1 MASTFFTCR
10 TIPPPV
16 RTRIPTKCVY
26 GKMSIQSAAPLYK
39 NGLYKMTKPKPIFW
53 GRTCLAQNDGLCRA
67 RALPFC
73 AGSFKRDVEPHTP
86 PFHLHSQSFD
96 PCLTIPRLH
105 GDRKKCHISGQN
117 VERSLGQTFCKV
129 SFRVSF
135 SVIATPRPSSYFG
148 HLQFCPTCELSTI
161 SSRLHGGDRKKASH
175 LRTKFRIWK
184 GTS

>member
-1 MASTFFTCR
+1 MNREFRGYIDHVGGAICPCGKTNTHFVDSKKISGKGLYKMASTFFTCR

-39 NGLYKMTKPKPIFW
+39 NGLYKMTKPKTIFW

-86 PFHLHSQSFD
+86 PFHLHSQIFD

-105 GDRKKCHISGQN
+105 GDRKKSHISGQN
-117 VERSLGQTFCKV
+117 VER
-129 SFRVSF
+129 
-135 SVIATPRPSSYFG
+135 
-148 HLQFCPTCELSTI
+148 
-161 SSRLHGGDRKKASH
+161 
-175 LRTKFRIWK
+175 
-184 GTS
+184 